1 MKRRSGRELRELFLS
16 YFEQKGHK
24 RYPSFSLVPDD
35 PSLLFTIAG
44 MVPFKPY
51 FLGLK
56 QPDVPRAT
64 TSQKC
69 LRTNDIEN
77 VGRTSRH
84 HTFFEMLGNFS
95 FGDYFKE
102 SVIPWAWE
110 FLTKEIGFLPERMYV
125 TIYLDDDEAFD
136 IWHKTVGLPEDRI
149 VRMGEKDNF
158 WAAGPVGPCGPCS
171 ELIYDQGP
179 EFSCGK
185 PDCFVGCDCD
195 RYLEIWN
202 LVFMQY
208 NRDEAGNLTPLPRKN
223 IDTGMG
229 LERLASVVQG
239 VRSDFETDLF
249 MPMIN
254 KISNI
259 SGVEYAMNKQH
270 DMAMRVIADHVR
282 ALAFMIA
289 DGVLPS
295 NEGRGY
301 VLRRLLRRAS
311 RYGRLLGLER
321 PFLVDLLPTLVE
333 LMADPYKELV
343 ENINVIESVINLE
356 EKKFSRT
363 LDQGSALIEEE
374 ISRLKKEG
382 KDVLP
387 GETAFVLYDT
397 YGFPLELTEEIC
409 QEHGIKVDR
418 DGFIECMEHQRE
430 MARAASKQLSSATK
444 KESYSSLLSKCGGSE
459 FVGYELNEVRAKV
472 VAIFKE
478 SQEVYEAQEGE
489 EVEIFLDKTP
499 FYAERGGQVGDRG
512 WMESSGCKLE
522 VLDTYFVLETLIAHK
537 AKVRSGYVAIGD
549 EVDARVDVTR
559 RNAIRRHHTSTH
571 IIHEALARV
580 LGPHVRQAGSY
591 VAPDYLRFDFN
602 HFDPITREQLTA
614 IERIA
619 NEVVQANIKVNI
631 FETTMDE
638 AKRIGA
644 KAFFDEKYG
653 ERVRVIQI
661 PGYCAEL
668 CGGLHVNAT
677 GEIGTIKI
685 VKDESIG
692 SGLRRITALAG
703 MPAVSHHQ
711 ELQFLA
717 EDLASMCSVDVK
729 SLKEK
734 LASTL
739 VELKNLKVELQG
751 AKLKLALH
759 QCEKITS
766 QRQVVGDVTVLL
778 GKFEDLEPE
787 TLRQVGDHLK
797 RGLNKVLIVLGSTY
811 GEKVSLVA
819 MADEEAVKRGVH
831 AGKLINKIA
840 AIVGGGG
847 GGRENVAQ
855 AGGKDASRLEDALNS
870 VPRILQEMLGV

>member
-1 MKRRSGRELRELFLS
+1 
-16 YFEQKGHK
+16 
-24 RYPSFSLVPDD
+24 
-35 PSLLFTIAG
+35 
-44 MVPFKPY
+44 
-51 FLGLK
+51 
-56 QPDVPRAT
+56 
-64 TSQKC
+64 
-69 LRTNDIEN
+69 
-77 VGRTSRH
+77 
-84 HTFFEMLGNFS
+84 
-95 FGDYFKE
+95 
-102 SVIPWAWE
+102 
-110 FLTKEIGFLPERMYV
+110 
-125 TIYLDDDEAFD
+125 
-136 IWHKTVGLPEDRI
+136 
-149 VRMGEKDNF
+149 
-158 WAAGPVGPCGPCS
+158 
-171 ELIYDQGP
+171 
-179 EFSCGK
+179 
-185 PDCFVGCDCD
+185 
-195 RYLEIWN
+195 
-202 LVFMQY
+202 
-208 NRDEAGNLTPLPRKN
+208 
-223 IDTGMG
+223 
-229 LERLASVVQG
+229 
-239 VRSDFETDLF
+239 
-249 MPMIN
+249 
-254 KISNI
+254 
-259 SGVEYAMNKQH
+259 
-270 DMAMRVIADHVR
+270 
-282 ALAFMIA
+282 
-289 DGVLPS
+289 
-295 NEGRGY
+295 
-301 VLRRLLRRAS
+301 
-311 RYGRLLGLER
+311 
-321 PFLVDLLPTLVE
+321 
-333 LMADPYKELV
+333 
-343 ENINVIESVINLE
+343 
-356 EKKFSRT
+356 
-363 LDQGSALIEEE
+363 
-374 ISRLKKEG
+374 
-382 KDVLP
+382 
-387 GETAFVLYDT
+387 
-397 YGFPLELTEEIC
+397 
-409 QEHGIKVDR
+409 
-418 DGFIECMEHQRE
+418 
-430 MARAASKQLSSATK
+430 
-444 KESYSSLLSKCGGSE
+444 
-459 FVGYELNEVRAKV
+459 
-472 VAIFKE
+472 
-478 SQEVYEAQEGE
+478 
-489 EVEIFLDKTP
+489 
-499 FYAERGGQVGDRG
+499 
-512 WMESSGCKLE
+512 MESSGCKLE

-840 AIVGGGG
+840 AVVGGGG